1 MQQLFLYSDN
11 IADYKILKSNNSS
24 IDNSTYTKNKFR
36 KLKES
41 FIILGFNNGEVFTI
55 FKILAAILLLGNIQI
70 KVDKNYDLNVDQKR
84 VFLNI
89 CNLLNID
96 PNEFATALVNQEE
109 LIGSDIND
117 PIINVKYKNYNKN
130 EELEKIKCNLA
141 NELYKQLFLWVINR
155 INNSLNENMSVDT
168 DSDKTITFFDFC
180 GYVNNYSY
188 KYNDI
193 IYLNSL
199 EQLFINYINE
209 LIFYFYLKDYFLT
222 NLKLFQK
229 EGINYIVDQIQNEF
243 NNKKDILNTINYLLN
258 ELKTMEDDK
267 DIKTFISNLE
277 KDTQLDQLSKK
288 KYKKVSSCKMIK
300 NSQNPR
306 YFLIHHTNE
315 DVYYNLEGFVNKNIK
330 NYISWNIL
338 DCLLKS
344 SNQVIINIYKNNR
357 TNTIINDKK
366 SLKKNQNLNYENML
380 NNGSL
385 TFGEEYKYFIK
396 EIKKEIKQSQRNYII
411 CLKSNQ
417 NRKPLVFTP
426 IYIFNQLKYF
436 KILFSIKQLEKNMFP
451 VIINF
456 TDFYYNYKLSQ
467 DFCRTTDFEEIIKY
481 NIDSN
486 SVHSTDIFKKQCIS
500 IINNLIDSY
509 NKYHKSNILLN
520 EDMILFGKKKILMK
534 ERVFNI
540 LEEERNRRID
550 VKSKNINT
558 IIVGMNY
565 LNNRT
570 YFREIRNKKINTKIA
585 LIQAMLKGFYEKS
598 RIRNYNGLMFVLQNS
613 LRIINARQEL
623 YYIKKQKLFLSIR
636 LQIFLEKIKEK
647 EIQQNIF
654 SNFNYISMYNPQNNL
669 TIINNNL
676 LSYYQL
682 INNIDLNN
690 IENVDNN
697 TRLNINENSEANSEV
712 DKNKNNEKDDNV
724 EDELNDLYSDKEKN
738 SNDNEQEDKLE
749 ENIDIKS
756 IKNQTIESKEKRLT
770 IINPKKYSSF
780 KNDKNNEKII
790 NYLKEKEKEKEK

>member
-1 MQQLFLYSDN
+1 M
-11 IADYKILKSNNSS
+11 
-24 IDNSTYTKNKFR
+24 
-36 KLKES
+36 
-41 FIILGFNNGEVFTI
+41 
-55 FKILAAILLLGNIQI
+55 
-70 KVDKNYDLNVDQKR
+70 
-84 VFLNI
+84 
-89 CNLLNID
+89 
-96 PNEFATALVNQEE
+96 
-109 LIGSDIND
+109 IN
-117 PIINVKYKNYNKN
+117 
-130 EELEKIKCNLA
+130 
-141 NELYKQLFLWVINR
+141 
-155 INNSLNENMSVDT
+155 
-168 DSDKTITFFDFC
+168 
-180 GYVNNYSY
+180 
-188 KYNDI
+188 
-193 IYLNSL
+193 
-199 EQLFINYINE
+199 
-209 LIFYFYLKDYFLT
+209 
-222 NLKLFQK
+222 
-229 EGINYIVDQIQNEF
+229 
-243 NNKKDILNTINYLLN
+243 
-258 ELKTMEDDK
+258 
-267 DIKTFISNLE
+267 
-277 KDTQLDQLSKK
+277 
-288 KYKKVSSCKMIK
+288 

-344 SNQVIINIYKNNR
+344 SNQVIINIYKNIR

-520 EDMILFGKKKILMK
+520 EDMILFGKKKILMN

-623 YYIKKQKLFLSIR
+623 YYSR
-636 LQIFLEKIKEK
+636 PHYH
-647 EIQQNIF
+647 
-654 SNFNYISMYNPQNNL
+654 YISELFL
-669 TIINNNL
+669 TIIN
-676 LSYYQL
+676 S
-682 INNIDLNN
+682 
-690 IENVDNN
+690 
-697 TRLNINENSEANSEV
+697 
-712 DKNKNNEKDDNV
+712 
-724 EDELNDLYSDKEKN
+724 
-738 SNDNEQEDKLE
+738 
-749 ENIDIKS
+749 
-756 IKNQTIESKEKRLT
+756 
-770 IINPKKYSSF
+770 
-780 KNDKNNEKII
+780 
-790 NYLKEKEKEKEK
+790 